1 MAVVMA
7 STPILLVAVLFVV
20 GAMLFNNAFA
30 PGKDFGPFQERIAIV
45 ESQMHFSQT
54 TNGNYISTIG
64 QIRNDSDFA
73 WKNFQLEVHYY
84 DREER
89 MIDTRSEKLF
99 QTLPAG
105 ATHAFRIRAQADK
118 PELAY
123 VRHKIFVR
131 SAEDARRWP

>member
-7 STPILLVAVLFVV
+7 SAPILLVAALFVA
-20 GAMLFNNAFA
+20 GAILFNNAIA

-64 QIRNDSDFA
+64 QIRNESGFA
-73 WKNFQLEVHYY
+73 WKNFQLEVRYY
-84 DREER
+84 NREER

-105 ATHAFRIRAQADK
+105 ATHAFRIRAPADK
-118 PELAY
+118 PELLYAG
-123 VRHKIFVR
+123 HKIFVR
-131 SAEDARRWP
+131 GAEDARRWP